1 MYRGDG
7 MDETMTSRDSA
18 MRDFEIE
25 LMLLVN
31 ERLHQKGSI
40 TTEIYIKAKAQIL
53 KS

>member
-1 MYRGDG
+1 
-7 MDETMTSRDSA
+7 MDKLQTDYDTA

-31 ERLHQKGSI
+31 ERLYEKSSI
-40 TTEIYIKAKAQIL
+40 TSEMYIKAKELIL

>member
-1 MYRGDG
+1 MNKTVTDYD
-7 MDETMTSRDSA
+7 TA

-31 ERLHQKGSI
+31 EQLYKKGNI
-40 TTEIYIKAKAQIL
+40 TAEMYIKGKELIL

>member
-1 MYRGDG
+1 
-7 MDETMTSRDSA
+7 MDKQNITSQAAA

-31 ERLHQKGSI
+31 ERLHQKGGI
-40 TTEIYIKAKAQIL
+40 TTEMYIKAKEQIL